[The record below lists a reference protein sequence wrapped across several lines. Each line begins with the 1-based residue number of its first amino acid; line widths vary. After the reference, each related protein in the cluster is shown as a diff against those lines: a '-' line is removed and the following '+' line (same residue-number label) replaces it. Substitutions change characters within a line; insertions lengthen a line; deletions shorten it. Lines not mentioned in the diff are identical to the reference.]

1 MKQGQN
7 KKADISSVCLAE
19 TLWKLCR
26 NGILKQAVSRSG
38 SENEKCDG
46 TLLPKRFI
54 DCRLT
59 PILNLKGM
67 VIRRMGKVKPHDPHQ

>member
-7 KKADISSVCLAE
+7 KKADVLGVCLVE
-19 TLWKLCR
+19 TLSKLCR
-26 NGILKQAVSRSG
+26 DGLPKQAVSQSG
-38 SENEKCDG
+38 SENEKGNG
-46 TLLPKRFI
+46 TLLPKRLI
-54 DCRLT
+54 DCRPT